1 MAVVTRRRGVRVLMV
16 VAAGF
21 PLLLAGGAA
30 LLTVVMGGT
39 CTGSGVGDAPSALA
53 IRDIPASFLRIY
65 EQVGAQFKIPWEVLA
80 GIGQEECDQGRL
92 PDPSCTPRPG
102 ATGPGVAN
110 FAGASGPMQ
119 IGVGGLAGDEYQSLR
134 RYLPDPSL
142 GPHDPTTAVELAALV
157 LIRDKGAPTGQP
169 IDAYAVYVRAYNGS
183 GPAADAYAARVL
195 ADAHAYQGA
204 GTAAF
209 GPSCSAALGTPLVAG
224 TKARI
229 LPSGDAA
236 APADAPVVVQ
246 HMIAAG
252 NRIDRFPYSYAGGH
266 GAVAQTMNQTAPDPA
281 AFPGRR
287 GERRAGLR
295 LLVGDRLR
303 AVRRRL
309 RADACCKAAHPPR
322 RRSRAS
328 ASRGP
333 GSGSRS
339 TPTPAHAYIE
349 VAGIYF
355 DTAAGLGNPPN
366 PPSTGPRWST
376 VGTGPAGLRRA
387 ASARALTSEP
397 AALVAAARAH
407 GRRRVVG
414 AVRRPGRGRPRA
426 CGERGRPPATRPS
439 ACRRGWGRAACGSAR
454 SAPSR
459 ARRARS
465 G

>member
-1 MAVVTRRRGVRVLMV
+1 MAGERCAGGVSGDGGRDPPARRPRASWSWRPGSRCCSR
-16 VAAGF
+16 A
-21 PLLLAGGAA
+21 GAA

-92 PDPSCTPRPG
+92 PDPSCTPQPG

-134 RYLPDPSL
+134 HYLPDPSL

-204 GTAAF
+204 GTTAF
-209 GPSCSAALGTPLVAG
+209 GPSCSAALGTPLVPG

-236 APADAPVVVQ
+236 APADAPAVVQ
-246 HMIAAG
+246 QMIAAG
-252 NRIDRFPYSYAGGH
+252 NRIDRFPYSYGGAH
-266 GAVAQTMNQTAPDPA
+266 GDPRA
-281 AFPGRR
+281 DDEPVQPEPGGGARGG
-287 GERRAGLR
+287 GERRPGLR
-295 LLVGDRLR
+295 LLVGDLVR
-303 AVRRRL
+303 AVGRRL
-309 RADACCKAAHPPR
+309 RAEPAR
-322 RRSRAS
+322 RWRLGVGRARERRPAGAREMGDDLRDGGARLHRGRGHLLRHRS
-328 ASRGP
+328 
-333 GSGSRS
+333 
-339 TPTPAHAYIE
+339 
-349 VAGIYF
+349 
-355 DTAAGLGNPPN
+355 
-366 PPSTGPRWST
+366 GPRQPAEPAVDGT
-376 VGTGPAGLRRA
+376 AVEHRRDGTGRLRRT
-387 ASARALTSEP
+387 TSTRSLIWQP
-397 AALVAAARAH
+397 CAAA
-407 GRRRVVG
+407 
-414 AVRRPGRGRPRA
+414 
-426 CGERGRPPATRPS
+426 
-439 ACRRGWGRAACGSAR
+439 
-454 SAPSR
+454 
-459 ARRARS
+459 
-465 G
+465 